1 MTLPV
6 RALPSPPTRQDPS
19 SFYERADAFVAA
31 LPALTEDINEAITA
45 INAGGQNAGQALEEA
60 KAAAQAAVEAAK
72 AQARAA
78 AESAHQ
84 AAGSL
89 DDMLRR
95 LPDVQS
101 IIDALATHRIMAS
114 PEIVTGA
121 AVSALPGR
129 HYALAGDSAVTL
141 TAPASAMPGA
151 LLWITPVNG
160 RDDNVFNGN
169 GCKIMGQDEPL
180 TLDVGAV
187 TCQFVYIDETRGWWI
202 L

>member
-60 KAAAQAAVEAAK
+60 KA
-72 AQARAA
+72 QARAA

-95 LPDVQS
+95 LPDAQS

-129 HYALAGDSAVTL
+129 HYALAGDGAVTL